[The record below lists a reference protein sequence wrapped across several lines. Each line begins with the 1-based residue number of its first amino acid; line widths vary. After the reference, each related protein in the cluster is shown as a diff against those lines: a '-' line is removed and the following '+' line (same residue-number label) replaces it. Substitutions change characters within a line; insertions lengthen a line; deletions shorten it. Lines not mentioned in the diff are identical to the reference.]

1 VVCLVH
7 GLGEHSGRYGHV
19 AARLV
24 EAGYAVLAVDLR
36 GHGQSPGQRG
46 DAPSY
51 DSLLDDVDSLLA
63 EAMRRHPGTSQFLY
77 GHSLGGAL
85 VLNYCLR
92 RRPALAGAIA
102 TASLLRLAFA
112 PSAGKRFTARLL
124 NRVWPT
130 LSLSNEL
137 DPNDLSRDPV
147 VVRAYRA
154 DPLVHD
160 RLSVRLGVAI
170 LEAGHTALA
179 NAREIA
185 VPVLVMHG
193 GSDRIT
199 SADASDELARL
210 AGSSA
215 SFKRWDKLYHEIH
228 NEPEQVEVLACV
240 VSWLD
245 ERLAE
250 WEDAPQPPAI
260 FTL

>member
-1 VVCLVH
+1 MH

-51 DSLLDDVDSLLA
+51 GSLLDDVDSLLA
-63 EAMRRHPGTSQFLY
+63 EATRRFPGKPRFLY
-77 GHSLGGAL
+77 GHSLGGGL

-102 TASLLRLAFA
+102 TAPLLRLAFA
-112 PSAGKRFTARLL
+112 PPAGKLFAARLL

-130 LSLSNEL
+130 RSLSNEL
-137 DPNDLSRDPV
+137 DLNDLSRDPV
-147 VVRAYRA
+147 VVRAYRD

-160 RLSVRLGVAI
+160 RLSVRLGVTM
-170 LEAGHTALA
+170 LEAGRTALA

-185 VPVLVMHG
+185 VPLLIMHG

-199 SADASDELARL
+199 SADASEEFARS
-210 AGSSA
+210 AGPGA
-215 SFKRWDKLYHEIH
+215 SFKRWDQLYHEIH
-228 NEPEQVEVLACV
+228 NEPEQADVLAYV

-245 ERLAE
+245 ARIAGAE
-250 WEDAPQPPAI
+250 GVPQPPAI